1 MSDLVS
7 VAAIKDLLTECP
19 ICIEHFDESTRIPR
33 RMPCCVQSICQ
44 PCLETYTRGAATLSC
59 PMCRRRHNLPGG
71 VKSLPKETL
80 ILKTLDYLKI
90 QKGLHLPCTDCPDKE
105 TAVAQCDNCGTFL
118 CSLCLSAHKRN
129 TVSKA
134 HTINTFDEM
143 KGRPVQSF
151 RRLHQC
157 SQHQQP
163 LQFYC
168 YTCDKVVCVSCTV
181 VDHKEG
187 KGHNVVSVNEA
198 HQAKAKTTNDVLG
211 KMEEKTKRLCETE
224 SALQKKIENIK
235 LSMRL
240 ARDDINK
247 IFDNLI
253 EGLNQRRTI
262 LLSDVEGKST
272 KNLKLTE
279 EALDS
284 TRLLLTKVKSS
295 SEYMRQMRSK
305 ADKVEDLQV
314 MGSSEASL
322 KSMFKESPK
331 EIPFDRTGVIF
342 VQANVKHLQDTIKV
356 AGMVRS
362 VTFSPT
368 ERPNSVPDTVV
379 YNAFTLEPAEFP
391 TVMEMDRSIC
401 DQEITYIM
409 SDLVSV
415 AAIKDLLTECPICTE
430 HFDDATRIPRRMPC
444 CVQSICQLCLETY
457 TGGAATLSCPMCR
470 HRHNLPGGVKSL
482 PKETLILKTLDYL
495 KIQKGLHLPCTDCPD
510 KETAVAQCDN
520 CGTFLCSLCLSAHK
534 RNMVTKAHTINTFD
548 EMKGRPVQSFRRLHQ
563 CSQHQQP
570 LQFYCHTC
578 DKVVCVSCTVVDH
591 KEGKGHNVV
600 SVDEAHQ
607 GKAKSTNDV
616 LGKIEE
622 KTKRLSETESALQK
636 KIENIKLSM
645 RVTRDDINEI
655 FDNLTDRLNQR
666 RTILLSDVE
675 GKSAENLKLT
685 EEALDSTRL
694 LLTKVKSSSEYM
706 RQMRSKADKVEDLQV
721 MGSSEASLNYMLKES
736 PKEIPFDRTGVTFVQ
751 ANVKHLQD
759 TIKVAG
765 MVRSVTFSP
774 TKRPNVVPDT
784 AAYNAIIL
792 EPAEFPTVMEMDRS
806 ICDQEITCP
815 TLEWDSSTAN
825 NNIDVSGCV
834 ITNTTPAVPSPDTGC
849 RIQNSNSCL
858 ASRPLMVKNCEGQRC
873 MCRVK
878 FRVCVKELLEDNKLI
893 QEIALTPTPVD
904 AAWNHST
911 GLSVYVGTSPNH
923 KQQLCLRVSYNNTLL
938 SDRPLIQNKVGQSF
952 DRQLYFLMDGTNDK
966 ILVIDAGDNTVY
978 TTATD
983 VAFDRPMW
991 VMMYVGYPATSD
1003 VRGELI
1009 TGHNITGTFA
1019 NYNH

>member
-19 ICIEHFDESTRIPR
+19 ICTEHFDDTKRIPRRMPCCVQSICQPCLETYSGGAATLSCPMCRRRHNLPGGVQSLPKETLILKTLDYLKIQKGLHLPCTDCPDKETAVAQCDNCGTFLCSLCISAHKRNTVSKTHTINTFDEMKGRPVQSFRRLHQCSQHQQPLQFYCYTCDNVVCVSCTVVDHKEGKGHNVVSVNEAHQGKAKSTNDIIGKIEEKTKRLSKTKSALKKKIKNIKLSIRVASDDINNIFDNLVDVLNQRRTTLLSDVEGKSAENLKLTEEALDSTRLLLTKVKSSSEYMRQMRSKADKVEDLQVMGSSEASLNSMLKESPQEIPFDRTGVTFVQANVKHLQDTINVAGLVRSVTFTPTERPNGVPDTAVYNAITLEPAEFPTVMEMDQSLCDQEITYIMSDLMSVAAIKDLLTECPICTEHFDESTRIPR

-44 PCLETYTRGAATLSC
+44 PCLETYTGGAATLSC

-118 CSLCLSAHKRN
+118 CSICLSAHKRN
-129 TVSKA
+129 MVTKA

-187 KGHNVVSVNEA
+187 NGHNVVSVDEA
-198 HQAKAKTTNDVLG
+198 HQGKAKSTNNVLG
-211 KMEEKTKRLCETE
+211 NMEEKIKRLCETE

-235 LSMRL
+235 LSMRV

-247 IFDNLI
+247 IFDNLVD
-253 EGLNQRRTI
+253 GLNQRRTI
-262 LLSDVEGKST
+262 LLSDFEGNSAT
-272 KNLKLTE
+272 NLKLSE

-314 MGSSEASL
+314 LGSSDSSL
-322 KSMFKESPK
+322 NSMLKESPQ

-368 ERPNSVPDTVV
+368 ERPNGVPDT
-379 YNAFTLEPAEFP
+379 E
-391 TVMEMDRSIC
+391 
-401 DQEITYIM
+401 
-409 SDLVSV
+409 
-415 AAIKDLLTECPICTE
+415 
-430 HFDDATRIPRRMPC
+430 
-444 CVQSICQLCLETY
+444 
-457 TGGAATLSCPMCR
+457 
-470 HRHNLPGGVKSL
+470 
-482 PKETLILKTLDYL
+482 
-495 KIQKGLHLPCTDCPD
+495 
-510 KETAVAQCDN
+510 
-520 CGTFLCSLCLSAHK
+520 
-534 RNMVTKAHTINTFD
+534 
-548 EMKGRPVQSFRRLHQ
+548 
-563 CSQHQQP
+563 
-570 LQFYCHTC
+570 
-578 DKVVCVSCTVVDH
+578 
-591 KEGKGHNVV
+591 
-600 SVDEAHQ
+600 
-607 GKAKSTNDV
+607 
-616 LGKIEE
+616 
-622 KTKRLSETESALQK
+622 
-636 KIENIKLSM
+636 
-645 RVTRDDINEI
+645 
-655 FDNLTDRLNQR
+655 
-666 RTILLSDVE
+666 
-675 GKSAENLKLT
+675 
-685 EEALDSTRL
+685 
-694 LLTKVKSSSEYM
+694 
-706 RQMRSKADKVEDLQV
+706 
-721 MGSSEASLNYMLKES
+721 
-736 PKEIPFDRTGVTFVQ
+736 
-751 ANVKHLQD
+751 
-759 TIKVAG
+759 
-765 MVRSVTFSP
+765 
-774 TKRPNVVPDT
+774 
-784 AAYNAIIL
+784 AYNAITL

-815 TLEWDSSTAN
+815 TLEWDSSTAHN
-825 NNIDVSGCV
+825 TIDVSGSV
-834 ITNTTPAVPSPDTGC
+834 ITRTTSAVPSPDTGC
-849 RIQNSNSCL
+849 RIQEINSCL
-858 ASRPLMVKNCEGQRC
+858 ASRPLMVKNCQGQRC
-873 MCRVK
+873 MYRVK
-878 FRVCVKELLEDNKLI
+878 FRFCLNELIEDNTLI

-904 AAWNHST
+904 TGGNQLT
-911 GLSVYVGTSPNH
+911 GLSVYFATCPNH
-923 KQQLCLRVSYNNTLL
+923 KQQLCLRVLYNRTILT
-938 SDRPLIQNKVGQSF
+938 DRPLIQNRVGQSI
-952 DRQLYFLMDGTNDK
+952 DLQLCFLMDGANDK

-978 TTATD
+978 TTVTD

-991 VMMYVGYPATSD
+991 VMMYVGND